1 MPWKVTRI
9 VAKKSLLETRRLPR
23 RPVRITPPGKA
34 RHCPATIKSPAPSG
48 SRSCQPR
55 STTPTATAPSSNSV
69 TCVSITASQ
78 TQPLISPFR
87 QESRWFDRPARK
99 WGSDRPASFVRLLP
113 FGTLPLKEINHPGKA
128 IHQTN
133 GWLFLLPA
141 GMISTGIEGYEKMM
155 MNFKPFPKVSL
166 GFFPTPLVDLPRLSK
181 VLGGPKIFMKRDD
194 QTGLALGGNKTRKL
208 EYLLGDA
215 IKQGSNAIIT

>member
-1 MPWKVTRI
+1 MPLKVTKI

-34 RHCPATIKSPAPSG
+34 RHYPATIKSPTPFG

-99 WGSDRPASFVRLLP
+99 WGSDRPASSVHLLP
-113 FGTLPLKEINHPGKA
+113 FGTLPLKEITHPGKA

-133 GWLFLLPA
+133 GWLFLLPT
-141 GMISTGIEGYEKMM
+141 GMINHVHRGLRKDDDEFSAVSKSFTRV
-155 MNFKPFPKVSL
+155 FPD
-166 GFFPTPLVDLPRLSK
+166 P
-181 VLGGPKIFMKRDD
+181 
-194 QTGLALGGNKTRKL
+194 AC
-208 EYLLGDA
+208 
-215 IKQGSNAIIT
+215 